1 MGVPAFFRWLSLRY
15 PKILE
20 DVEETKLEE
29 EEMEREVDDLNELDL
44 DNIINPQRVVNNLYL
59 DMNGIIHPCS
69 HPTDGTV

>member
-44 DNIINPQRVVNNLYL
+44 DNIINPKRVINNLYL

>member
-44 DNIINPQRVVNNLYL
+44 DNIINPQRVINNLYL